1 MRPFVAKGP
10 LALYKV
16 AFFYFQSSLA
26 LHCLHRPIACDMV
39 VLGMHQSIRTTL
51 SVDSRVLTAITP
63 LVLVYEDVSRM
74 DFGVEESFL
83 AKVRPTEVE
92 RILLNK

>member
-1 MRPFVAKGP
+1 
-10 LALYKV
+10 
-16 AFFYFQSSLA
+16 
-26 LHCLHRPIACDMV
+26 MV

-83 AKVRPTEVE
+83 AKVRPTEVV
-92 RILLNK
+92 RILLNKYTAQYYPEFSMCEYSKRSG